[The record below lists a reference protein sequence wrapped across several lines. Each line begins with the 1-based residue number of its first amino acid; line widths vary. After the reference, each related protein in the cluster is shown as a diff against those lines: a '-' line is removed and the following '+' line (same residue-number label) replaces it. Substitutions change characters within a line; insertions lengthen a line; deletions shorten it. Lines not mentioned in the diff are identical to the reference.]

1 VTAHPLEQ
9 RLARARGLLKEE
21 GVEALVSFGA
31 ADCRYLTGFTGEA
44 VAVVLTGAETIL
56 ISDSRFTIQAA
67 EEAPG
72 VRLVLSGD
80 GRDDQIPEVLG
91 ESVLGKGDYFP
102 VTGFDPEHL
111 TVKRWEHL
119 RELMEK
125 AVGVRWKLT
134 AGLVE
139 RCRLVKFSDEVEAM
153 RLAGR
158 MAAQAFAHLETIPVV
173 GRSERDVALDLEV
186 FLRRQ
191 GSEGV
196 AFPFIVAAGPRGAMP
211 HAEASAAAIEPGGLL
226 VVDIG
231 AVVDGYASDITR
243 TYATGT
249 VTADLAKAY
258 ELVREAQAL
267 SVSAIRPGISGRE
280 VDRVARSHLESG
292 DMAALFVHSLGHG
305 VGLEVHEGPRLSS
318 LSDDVL
324 EAGMVVT
331 VEPGV
336 YLPGQAGIRIE
347 DTVLVTAGGVDILT
361 EWPRDLRTLS

>member
-1 VTAHPLEQ
+1 MTAHPLEQ
-9 RLARARGLLKEE
+9 RLTRARGLLREE
-21 GVEALVSFGA
+21 GIEALVSFGV

-44 VAVVLTGAETIL
+44 AAVVLTGTESIL

-72 VRLVLSGD
+72 AKLFLSGD
-80 GRDDQIPEVLG
+80 GRDDQIPEILRECLQGMGGRVPT
-91 ESVLGKGDYFP
+91 V
-102 VTGFDPEHL
+102 GFDPDHL

-119 RELMEK
+119 RGLLEK
-125 AVGVRWKLT
+125 AGTVRWKLT
-134 AGLVE
+134 GGLVE
-139 RCRLVKFSDEVEAM
+139 RCRLVKFPDELEAM
-153 RLAGR
+153 RVAGR
-158 MAAQAFAHLETIPVV
+158 MAAQAFAYLETIPVV

-211 HAEASAAAIEPGGLL
+211 HAEASAAIVEPGGL
-226 VVDIG
+226 VVLDIG

-243 TYATGT
+243 TFATGT
-249 VTADLAKAY
+249 VAADLARAY

-267 SVSAIRPGISGRE
+267 AVAAIRPGLSGRE
-280 VDRVARSHLESG
+280 VDGLARNHLEAG
-292 DMAALFVHSLGHG
+292 DMAALFVHSVGHG

-318 LSDDVL
+318 RSDDVL

-347 DTVLVTAGGVDILT
+347 DTVLVTAEGADILT
-361 EWPRDLRTLS
+361 EWPRGLRTLS